1 MTADISAM
9 YQNINRLDCLAAVRW
24 ALEMRPVSDAAA
36 VPTDL
41 LVNLLDL
48 VMRHNIFKFNGEL
61 YRQLS

>member
-9 YQNINRLDCLAAVRW
+9 YQNINRLDGLAAVRW
-24 ALEMRPVSDAAA
+24 ALEMRPFSDAAA
-36 VPTDL
+36 VPTNL

-48 VMRHNIFKFNGEL
+48 VMRHNIFKFIGEL